1 MKKLLLIF
9 LFGSLSANAQVI
21 VNNEDLNQK
30 VEMFEVYLMAKPFNT
45 KESIFANSGSN
56 DFKLQNYDTKKQ
68 SISNAEGKKFE
79 KGDYLNLV
87 QYLTDQGW
95 EEGKSRDIT
104 LGNQKGTCVIFKR
117 KKV

>member
-1 MKKLLLIF
+1 L
-9 LFGSLSANAQVI
+9 
-21 VNNEDLNQK
+21 
-30 VEMFEVYLMAKPFNT
+30 
-45 KESIFANSGSN
+45 
-56 DFKLQNYDTKKQ
+56 
-68 SISNAEGKKFE
+68 NAEGKKFE

-95 EEGKSRDIT
+95 EEGKSRDIS